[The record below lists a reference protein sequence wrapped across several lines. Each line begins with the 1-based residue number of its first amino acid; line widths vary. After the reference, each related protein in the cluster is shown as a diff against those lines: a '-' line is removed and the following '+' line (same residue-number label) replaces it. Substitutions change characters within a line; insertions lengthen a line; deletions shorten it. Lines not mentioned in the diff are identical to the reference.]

1 MINNVTIAGRLTK
14 DVELRYTGSG
24 IAVGSFTLAVER
36 PFKNAD
42 GEKETD
48 FINGV
53 IWRKN
58 AKNMANFTTKGSR
71 VGITGRIQTRNY
83 QNNEGQTIYVTE
95 VVAENFHTIDT
106 KAETDAQ
113 RSQNGS
119 QNGASDA
126 YNSRFG
132 GNNQQTNSDPFDR
145 NNDSIDISD
154 DSLPFD

>member
-1 MINNVTIAGRLTK
+1 MINNVTIVGRLTK

-58 AKNMANFTTKGSR
+58 AENMANFTTKGSR

-95 VVAENFHTIDT
+95 VVAENFHSIDT
-106 KAETDAQ
+106 RAETDAQ
-113 RSQNGS
+113 RNQNGS
-119 QNGASDA
+119 QSGASDA

-132 GNNQQTNSDPFDR
+132 GNNQKTNSDPFAKNEGDVDIP
-145 NNDSIDISD
+145 DS
-154 DSLPFD
+154 SLPF